1 MKKVL
6 VLILGIFI
14 LVGCS
19 KDGGKKSPVL
29 AKVDGT
35 TITKEDLNRELE
47 ALPVFAQKMFD
58 GEEGK
63 LRLIDEIVKKE
74 LLYKEA
80 KKKGLDKDPAYAK
93 KIADTQ
99 KLILIST
106 LLEKEIDSKVNV
118 SEQEIKDFYDK
129 NKANIKDKSGKQY
142 KLEEVKS
149 YLAQQIS
156 SQKQKEAFDVYI
168 ENLKKTHKVEVN
180 KQAIS
185 DISKPAEP
193 KKDDKKEPAKEQPK
207 K

>member
-19 KDGGKKSPVL
+19 KDGSKKNPVL
-29 AKVDGT
+29 AKVDGSA
-35 TITKEDLNRELE
+35 ITKEDLSRELE

-63 LRLIDEIVKKE
+63 SRLIDEIVKKE

-129 NKANIKDKSGKQY
+129 NKANIKDKSGRQY
-142 KLEEVKS
+142 KFEEVKG
-149 YLAQQIS
+149 YLTQQIS
-156 SQKQKEAFDVYI
+156 SQKQKEAFDAYI
-168 ENLKKTHKVEVN
+168 ENLKKTYKVEIN
-180 KQAIS
+180 KQAIA
-185 DISKPAEP
+185 DISKPAES
-193 KKDDKKEPAKEQPK
+193 KKDNKKEPIKEQPK